1 MVPMVGSIRRRG
13 WGHSSW
19 LVTVITLLASFELH
33 DMVGV
38 VGTRVPRELLLR
50 NCFKVWIVSI
60 VFCWHHLFGDDKLA
74 CVFFIMLC
82 FPIFLNLS
90 HLQRGKKWLIAK
102 SYNSIALSL
111 WQDQNEI
118 SKCIQEAQFHLR
130 QPLHN
135 TPPYLITYPPIHMGP
150 TNSTDGPITQRAPP
164 SYPIQI
170 PPTQVVPNCN
180 ATWPPTPPPQ

>member
-1 MVPMVGSIRRRG
+1 MVAMAGWMMRGG

-19 LVTVITLLASFELH
+19 LVIVITLLSILEVH

-38 VGTRVPRELLLR
+38 VGTRVPHELLLQ
-50 NCFKVWIVSI
+50 NCFKVWIVGI
-60 VFCWHHLFGDDKLA
+60 VFCSNHLFGDDKLA

-111 WQDQNEI
+111 WQYQNEI
-118 SKCIQEAQFHLR
+118 SKCIQEAQFHGR
-130 QPLHN
+130 QLLHH
-135 TPPYLITYPPIHMGP
+135 TPPY
-150 TNSTDGPITQRAPP
+150 
-164 SYPIQI
+164 PIQS
-170 PPTQVVPNCN
+170 PPTPFVHNQHKG
-180 ATWPPTPPPQ
+180 PPHTPPPQ

>member
-1 MVPMVGSIRRRG
+1 MVAMAGWMMRGG

-19 LVTVITLLASFELH
+19 LVTVITLFAILELH

-38 VGTRVPRELLLR
+38 VRTRLPHELLLQ
-50 NCFKVWIVSI
+50 NCFKVWIVGI
-60 VFCWHHLFGDDKLA
+60 VFCSNHLFGDDKLA

-111 WQDQNEI
+111 WQDQMEI
-118 SKCIQEAQFHLR
+118 SKCIQEAQFHGR
-130 QPLHN
+130 QLLHH
-135 TPPYLITYPPIHMGP
+135 TPP
-150 TNSTDGPITQRAPP
+150 N
-164 SYPIQI
+164 PIQS
-170 PPTQVVPNCN
+170 PPNRWTYNGLRPGLC
-180 ATWPPTPPPQ
+180 PPPP

>member
-1 MVPMVGSIRRRG
+1 MVPTVGWIRRRG

-19 LVTVITLLASFELH
+19 LVTVITLPASLEVH

-60 VFCWHHLFGDDKLA
+60 VFCWHHLFGDDKVA

-82 FPIFLNLS
+82 FPILNLS

-135 TPPYLITYPPIHMGP
+135 TPPYPITYPPIHVGP
-150 TNSTDGPITQRAPP
+150 TNSTDWPVTQRAPPP
-164 SYPIQI
+164 SYPIQS

-180 ATWPPTPPPQ
+180 PTWPPTPPPQ